1 MQSADSRAK
10 CHPAE
15 THTFNLRRSH
25 LFGRSIRL
33 TTASARATAALASS
47 QAVTRG
53 ETWGQTCS
61 YVFYQAQGIVRVWT
75 KPLLAQLGLKSGTLT
90 SIFIWQCFF
99 FLSEQIK
106 SPSWSGWNSGQIVK
120 FDCQEWIKA
129 SLTSVKVVGVQK
141 YIEQLLMI
149 NFWGGGGREKG
160 RERAGG

>member
-33 TTASARATAALASS
+33 TTASAHATAALASS
-47 QAVTRG
+47 QADTR
-53 ETWGQTCS
+53 WN
-61 YVFYQAQGIVRVWT
+61 VRT
-75 KPLLAQLGLKSGTLT
+75 NMQLCILPGPGHCRSLNKAFVSTAGLKERHINLN
-90 SIFIWQCFF
+90 IYLAEFF